1 MKKKDIAIMAQ
12 SAQERFKHAYLNSRQ
27 GIKKLE
33 LDLNR
38 SHIIVVTDNGRR
50 IYRPYGWDH

>member
-1 MKKKDIAIMAQ
+1 MKKKDITTMDQ
-12 SAQERFKHAYLNSRQ
+12 SAQERFKHAYLNSRK

-38 SHIIVVTDNGRR
+38 RHIIVVTDSGRR